1 MRRFRKLNQKHGV
14 VFVALSIDHII
25 CRRTASI
32 VRWIFWA
39 SGRECPTA
47 VGQRLWWVA
56 GTEGVYS
63 RCRTA
68 RLRVPQSRW
77 YDQVFE
83 VNIYSRTLFKLFLIL
98 KIQIFNRATSARF
111 PNLTAL
117 YSIGKSAQG
126 RDLWVIV
133 VSASPYEHM
142 IGKPDVKY
150 IANIHGNEAV
160 GKELMLHL
168 VQYLVTSYA
177 TDPYIKW
184 LLDNTR
190 IHILPS
196 LNPDGY
202 AVSKEGTCD
211 GAQGR

>member
-1 MRRFRKLNQKHGV
+1 MGYHHLAIG
-14 VFVALSIDHII
+14 
-25 CRRTASI
+25 
-32 VRWIFWA
+32 
-39 SGRECPTA
+39 
-47 VGQRLWWVA
+47 
-56 GTEGVYS
+56 
-63 RCRTA
+63 
-68 RLRVPQSRW
+68 
-77 YDQVFE
+77 
-83 VNIYSRTLFKLFLIL
+83 LFLL
-98 KIQIFNRATSARF
+98 QIFYNNLCNCQAQQSYDDSETLPSPRAYTPDVGLLDFVYHNHDEMTRFLRCIVIDFCFQFFFLNKFCFNRTTSARY

-117 YSIGKSAQG
+117 YSIGKSIQG

-133 VSASPYEHM
+133 VSSSPYEHM

-168 VQYLVTSYA
+168 VQYFVTSYN

-211 GAQGR
+211 GGQGR